1 MDSVL
6 FRWLALIVALGAI
19 LVSFLLRY
27 HRLASLRICLILV
40 SLLLIYK
47 IAEIPYEISHSYYV
61 IPYEVSHLAYYVVPI
76 LLLSGLPGSDFASGA
91 LSLITGVGFLLGAL
105 IRPDSLIEGMSRYET
120 VRLLVTHELLFF
132 VSLPLLFTIRQ
143 YSKRDYLAFLG
154 MMAGFVIYFLLLKYR
169 VIFPKEDF
177 NPYSI
182 ALRVLDGSL
191 VGYLTPDV
199 TLGLRV
205 IFSLSC
211 LLLVFGI
218 PYLLLLVSLASFK
231 RRKSKG
237 RVTYPFIPF
246 TYRGGLLPLLIR
258 CHHKGLLS
266 KEKQCLLAGI
276 DESLLWM
283 R

>member
-1 MDSVL
+1 MDPVL

-27 HRLASLRICLILV
+27 HRLASLRICFILV

-61 IPYEVSHLAYYVVPI
+61 IPYEVSHLAYYVVPL

-105 IRPDSLIEGMSRYET
+105 IRP
-120 VRLLVTHELLFF
+120 VTHELLFF

-205 IFSLSC
+205 LFSSFC

-266 KEKQCLLAGI
+266 KEKRYLLAGI